1 MPEIATTTP
10 QRAAWTLSVDDVRL
24 IRTSFERAR
33 PVFHVAPDLFYER
46 LFYLAPSLRRLFPDD
61 MHQPKRRFVEMLV
74 TVVRGIGHPELL
86 IALLGHLGQRLG
98 SRGVTAAHY
107 RNAGDAFIWML
118 ERVFA
123 DALTREIEIAWT
135 RGYDQLTRVMQ
146 DAANSVRQPM
156 RAA

>member
-1 MPEIATTTP
+1 MTP

-24 IRTSFERAR
+24 IRMSFERAR
-33 PVFHVAPDLFYER
+33 PVIHIAPDLFFER

-61 MHQPKRRFVEMLV
+61 MHDLKRRFVEMLV
-74 TVVRGIGHPELL
+74 TVVRGIGQPEML
-86 IALLGHLGQRLG
+86 IALLGHLGQRLA

-107 RNAGDAFIWML
+107 QRAGEAFFWML

-123 DALTREIEIAWT
+123 DGLTREVEIAW
-135 RGYDQLTRVMQ
+135 RRAYDQLALVMQ
-146 DAANSVRQPM
+146 DAANGFQPM